1 VQEGEMKLGKGHNEY
16 HLNTATMVAILNK
29 HMEYSTDQVV
39 TGVTCVNSS
48 GLQTFIIQLEDKKLD
63 EVSK

>member
-1 VQEGEMKLGKGHNEY
+1 MKLGKGNNEY

-29 HMEYSTDQVV
+29 HIEYSTDQVV

-48 GLQTFIIQLEDKKLD
+48 GIQTFIIKLEDKRPREVQD
-63 EVSK
+63 E

>member
-1 VQEGEMKLGKGHNEY
+1 MKLGKGHNEY

-39 TGVTCVNSS
+39 TGFRYVGSSSSATFVVT
-48 GLQTFIIQLEDKKLD
+48 LEDKRPEEKA
-63 EVSK
+63 V